1 MPKKISDCDNHVKT
15 CKNQISVVGVL
26 GLASCHDSQKMQV
39 HGGDQAPLP
48 PLWNSFVGT
57 SIHNGPVPPATLKP
71 TEENPRSFTSVQ
83 MVHTQYIYIHIYIYR
98 YRQELIF

>member
-1 MPKKISDCDNHVKT
+1 
-15 CKNQISVVGVL
+15 
-26 GLASCHDSQKMQV
+26 MQV

-83 MVHTQYIYIHIYIYR
+83 MVHTQYIYIYIYTYIYR
-98 YRQELIF
+98 YKTRVDLLSDPSGTESPNVQLD